1 MVARLLGD
9 DVGVEDLDDD
19 RDPDL
24 DAENGDSVGPDGLT
38 NDTSG
43 GGALLFLLRGDDEGE
58 GERMLP
64 PALESGFNSAL
75 FSRVGDPPIFFART
89 CL

>member
-43 GGALLFLLRGDDEGE
+43 GGA
-58 GERMLP
+58 
-64 PALESGFNSAL
+64 
-75 FSRVGDPPIFFART
+75 
-89 CL
+89 